1 MTDTND
7 IECPICGNVDGGSC
21 THIVSSEPGLTETM
35 FKSFEC
41 SICGLFNIDLEA
53 YNRITNGRGIT
64 KIQRALI
71 SHRVRIEQGGDIP
84 MMISRAWLDH
94 IVQAGTLPSPIEQ
107 AHNLVRYIGD
117 KVSKTGEDIQALPNH
132 IHAIIG
138 AVRLKAA
145 IDLARELR
153 IKGWLRLNPE
163 GAVGHIGN
171 DKRPASFPTDINLTL
186 DGWEQ
191 YMDEKSGRFAGD
203 YGFLAMEFNNSELEA
218 FVEEVLKPAVKE
230 ALGYDL
236 RDIRDISRAGIIDN
250 ILRVA
255 IRDARF
261 VIVDLT
267 HDNNGAYCEAGY
279 AEGLDKPVVYICE
292 KEKFER
298 SKEEG
303 GGTHFDTNHCTTV
316 LWGEDGNKDFRQQL
330 AATLRNSLDLA

>member
-1 MTDTND
+1 MTNTDNV
-7 IECPICGNVDGGSC
+7 ECPICGNADGGKCELISLPDIN
-21 THIVSSEPGLTETM
+21 T
-35 FKSFEC
+35 SFNFFASYLC
-41 SICGLFNIDLEA
+41 STCGRYDIDQEA
-53 YNRITNGRGIT
+53 SHRILQDTKIT

-71 SHRVRIEQGGDIP
+71 SHRVCATQENDTTI
-84 MMISRAWLDH
+84 MITWGWLDH
-94 IVQAGTLPSPIEQ
+94 IVQDGTLPNPIEQ

-117 KVSKTGEDIQALPNH
+117 KVSKTGENIPVLPNH

-145 IDLARELR
+145 IDLAKELHN
-153 IKGWLRLNPE
+153 KAWLRLNPQ
-163 GAVGHIGN
+163 GAVGRIGK
-171 DKRPASFPTDINLTL
+171 DPHPVSFPTDINLTL
-186 DGWEQ
+186 DGWKQ
-191 YMDEKSGRFAGD
+191 YEDEKSGRYAGD

-261 VIVDLT
+261 VIVELT
-267 HDNNGAYCEAGY
+267 HDNNGAYWEAGY

-330 AATLRNSLDLA
+330 AATLRNSLEII

>member
-1 MTDTND
+1 MTNTNNA
-7 IECPICGNVDGGSC
+7 ECPICGNVDGGSC
-21 THIVSSEPGLTETM
+21 KLILRPDVTVSFNFYT
-35 FKSFEC
+35 SFNC
-41 SICGLFNIDLEA
+41 SICGRYDIDHEA
-53 YNRITNGRGIT
+53 SNRIMKAT
-64 KIQRALI
+64 KITTVQRSLI
-71 SHRVRIEQGGDIP
+71 SHRVRTTQENATP
-84 MMISRAWLDH
+84 VMISWIWLDH
-94 IVQAGTLPSPIEQ
+94 IFREGKWPNPIEQ
-107 AHNLVRYIGD
+107 ANNLVRYIGD
-117 KVSKTGEDIQALPNH
+117 EVSKTGENISSLPGH

-145 IDLARELR
+145 IELAKELHNKR
-153 IKGWLRLNPE
+153 LLRLNPQ
-163 GAVGHIGN
+163 GAVGHIG
-171 DKRPASFPTDINLTL
+171 DDPHPVSFPTDINLTI
-186 DGWEQ
+186 DGWKQ
-191 YMDEKSGRFAGD
+191 YMDEKAGKFAGD
-203 YGFLAMEFNNSELEA
+203 YGFLAMEFDKPELEI
-218 FVEEVLKPAVKE
+218 FVEDVLKPAVKK

-267 HDNNGAYCEAGY
+267 HDNSGAYWEAGY

-316 LWGEDGNKDFRQQL
+316 LWSNDDNSGFGQQL
-330 AATLRNSLDLA
+330 AATLRNSLEII